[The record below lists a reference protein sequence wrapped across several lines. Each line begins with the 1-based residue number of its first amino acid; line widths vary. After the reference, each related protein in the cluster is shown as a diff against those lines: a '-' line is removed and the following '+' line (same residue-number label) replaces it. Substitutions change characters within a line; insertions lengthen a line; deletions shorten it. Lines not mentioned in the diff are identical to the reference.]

1 MGTHTP
7 EHVCLT
13 SCGGPEVSIVLWRTV
28 VQRDHATRAI
38 TTSMAKRMVQLP
50 VKATVARRYSF
61 NAFFEGVHTP
71 PPLSFRFSSLFPFF
85 FFSFFFS
92 LLTPLSLAP
101 PPRRIAFILHRS
113 FLFFIYQN
121 TRRTLYFVQRFRF
134 AFRDTD
140 ASIFPAFLFQHI
152 YFTTI
157 FRKRDTPIVN
167 CSTS

>member
-113 FLFFIYQN
+113 FLFYLSKYSSYVIFRS
-121 TRRTLYFVQRFRF
+121 TFSFRVQRYGSVDIPRILVS
-134 AFRDTD
+134 TH
-140 ASIFPAFLFQHI
+140 IFYDDIP
-152 YFTTI
+152 
-157 FRKRDTPIVN
+157 
-167 CSTS
+167 

>member
-1 MGTHTP
+1 MALTGNWTILFAIEVVMALVAWSRYTTVRHSTIETSGPPQEVRHTCSG
-7 EHVCLT
+7 VCV
-13 SCGGPEVSIVLWRTV
+13 PII
-28 VQRDHATRAI
+28 RA
-38 TTSMAKRMVQLP
+38 P
-50 VKATVARRYSF
+50 
-61 NAFFEGVHTP
+61 
-71 PPLSFRFSSLFPFF
+71 
-85 FFSFFFS
+85 
-92 LLTPLSLAP
+92 AP